1 MNKSYFQAMH
11 QIISTGYWIINQVG
25 KELKEFGITEPQY
38 NVLRTL
44 IEADEQ
50 PLTVQAIQEKMIQKN
65 SNVSRIIDKLL
76 DKGLVGRKEC
86 PSNRRKVDIVI
97 TESGKSLLKILDK
110 KILAFHSPMMQ
121 NLNEEELETL
131 TQLIIKFKS

>member
-1 MNKSYFQAMH
+1 MH

-97 TESGKSLLKILDK
+97 TESGKSLLKVLDK
-110 KILAFHSPMMQ
+110 KILAFHHPMMQ
-121 NLNEEELETL
+121 NLNEEELKTL